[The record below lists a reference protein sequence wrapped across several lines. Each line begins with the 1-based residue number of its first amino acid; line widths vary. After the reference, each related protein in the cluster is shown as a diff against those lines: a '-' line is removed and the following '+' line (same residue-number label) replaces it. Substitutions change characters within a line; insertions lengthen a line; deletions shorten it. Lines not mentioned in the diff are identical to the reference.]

1 MGVSQGARR
10 LNELM
15 LDDLDLEKK
24 TNSLKLKFRPEPCMT
39 LNEVLLST

>member
-15 LDDLDLEKK
+15 LEDLDLEKK
-24 TNSLKLKFRPEPCMT
+24 TNSLKLK
-39 LNEVLLST
+39 V